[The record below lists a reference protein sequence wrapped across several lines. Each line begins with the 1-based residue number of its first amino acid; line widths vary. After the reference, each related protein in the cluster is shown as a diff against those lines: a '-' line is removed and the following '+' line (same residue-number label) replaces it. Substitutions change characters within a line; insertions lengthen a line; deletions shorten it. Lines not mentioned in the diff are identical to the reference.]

1 MDGGVGLVPFMKRC
15 VSTTLGL
22 AFPSLSLLFSPSSPL
37 APTKFL
43 SASFQPFLLLLLL
56 NPPLILPLIL
66 IVPASYFIPP
76 RFLILLFLLL
86 FFLSCSKRPL
96 SNFTFYVP
104 LPFSSS
110 RILCHPLQSSSIL
123 MNTLPPFPFSSIYS
137 SVVFLTP
144 QSFLTLRHSLLSSS
158 IIYHLCNTLPYSFI
172 ISNPV

>member
-76 RFLILLFLLL
+76 P
-86 FFLSCSKRPL
+86 LSYPPLPPPL
-96 SNFTFYVP
+96 SNFPFYVR

-110 RILCHPLQSSSIL
+110 PILCHPLQSSSIL
-123 MNTLPPFPFSSIYS
+123 MNTLPSFPFSSIYS

-144 QSFLTLRHSLLSSS
+144 QSFLALRHSLLSSS